1 MLHTWQ
7 TVVVL
12 LIFNSVEY

>member
-1 MLHTWQ
+1 MLH

-12 LIFNSVEY
+12 LIFNTVEN